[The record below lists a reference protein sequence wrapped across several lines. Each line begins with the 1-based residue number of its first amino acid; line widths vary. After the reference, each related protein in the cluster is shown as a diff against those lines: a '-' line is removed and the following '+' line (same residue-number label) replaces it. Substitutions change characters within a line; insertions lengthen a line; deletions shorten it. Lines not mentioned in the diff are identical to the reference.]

1 MAIPQEVYI
10 GGERMKIKINTL
22 GWKIKHIKPRKLPM
36 AEIISVETHKG
47 HLPKD
52 WRNRILTAEGKQ

>member
-1 MAIPQEVYI
+1 
-10 GGERMKIKINTL
+10 MKIKINTL